1 MNDAIR
7 LHQPGLYHKQQRQ
20 GKKQQG
26 KRPAGREERAE
37 KKVATSTRETEG
49 LRTDKPGE
57 TARRLEKAAVFLEE
71 YKEALEASRAP
82 EGYKGRKMAEINEHV
97 AACREGAAV
106 CRGI

>member
-7 LHQPGLYHKQQRQ
+7 LHQPGLFDKQQCQ
-20 GKKQQG
+20 GKKLQG
-26 KRPAGREERAE
+26 KRPAVREERGG
-37 KKVATSTRETEG
+37 KKVATSARQTEG
-49 LRTDKPGE
+49 LRTDKPVE

-82 EGYKGRKMAEINEHV
+82 EGYKGRKMAEIEEHA

-106 CRGI
+106 CRGS